1 MVIHKVSKP
10 FYSLCNKFI
19 FDVVTLPNF
28 IDEQNK
34 SPECKKRGSPTCI
47 VMSFY
52 HKVGSDSKYLTLL
65 PTPGN
70 RVGMVH
76 VVLKGRAEM

>member
-10 FYSLCNKFI
+10 FYSLSMFI
-19 FDVVTLPNF
+19 LDVVTLPNF

-34 SPECKKRGSPTCI
+34 PPECRKRGSPTCI

-52 HKVGSDSKYLTLL
+52 HKVESDSEYLTLL
-65 PTPGN
+65 PTAGN
-70 RVGMVH
+70 
-76 VVLKGRAEM
+76 K

>member
-10 FYSLCNKFI
+10 FYSLSMFI
-19 FDVVTLPNF
+19 LDAVTLPNF

-34 SPECKKRGSPTCI
+34 PPECRNRESPTCI

-52 HKVGSDSKYLTLL
+52 RQVGSDSEYLTLL
-65 PTPGN
+65 PTAGN
-70 RVGMVH
+70 
-76 VVLKGRAEM
+76 K